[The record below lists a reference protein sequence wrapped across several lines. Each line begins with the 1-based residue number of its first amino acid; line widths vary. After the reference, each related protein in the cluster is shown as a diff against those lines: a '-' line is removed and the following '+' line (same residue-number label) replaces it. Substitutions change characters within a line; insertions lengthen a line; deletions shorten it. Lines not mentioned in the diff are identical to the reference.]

1 VHAAANELPEEFRG
15 GPPPDMTLAPEV
27 GMANDVPDPAIAD
40 DSMLILAWAPEPV
53 LSPSVADVENSDE
66 WRSTLDVPEI
76 PTVDPWVLDGPT
88 DANDPVEPVAAEP
101 SPSERRYSVVPSAA
115 PGGWRRAQSAARRL
129 GLNRPVAKVVLVAL
143 AAAGVFLI
151 AQAIGS
157 DYPQQLQSAPSQS
170 TVTLTNPFLPDTP
183 TTVATTLDLTAGAA
197 PTTIA
202 TTAPASTAQTPT
214 TVATPEPS
222 KTTATTPPPT
232 VTTPPPSSPPPSVAA
247 RATVAPGPGPS
258 SFGPLCGFAPG
269 TSLVVEVNNQVV
281 GRQVADAT
289 GCVSGTITWGPEGT
303 ALATPGGP

>member
-1 VHAAANELPEEFRG
+1 
-15 GPPPDMTLAPEV
+15 MTLAPEV
-27 GMANDVPDPAIAD
+27 GRANDVPDPAIAD
-40 DSMLILAWAPEPV
+40 DSMLILGWAPEPV

-88 DANDPVEPVAAEP
+88 DANDPVDPAAAEP
-101 SPSERRYSVVPSAA
+101 APSERRYSAVPFAA
-115 PGGWRRAQSAARRL
+115 PGEWRRAQSAARRL

-151 AQAIGS
+151 ARAIGS

-202 TTAPASTAQTPT
+202 TTAPPSTALTAT
-214 TVATPEPS
+214 TVATPEPP
-222 KTTATTPPPT
+222 KTTATTPAPT
-232 VTTPPPSSPPPSVAA
+232 VTTPPPSSPPPSVAV

-258 SFGPLCGFAPG
+258 SFGPLCGFPPG

-289 GCVSGTITWGPEGT
+289 GCVSGTITWGPQGT